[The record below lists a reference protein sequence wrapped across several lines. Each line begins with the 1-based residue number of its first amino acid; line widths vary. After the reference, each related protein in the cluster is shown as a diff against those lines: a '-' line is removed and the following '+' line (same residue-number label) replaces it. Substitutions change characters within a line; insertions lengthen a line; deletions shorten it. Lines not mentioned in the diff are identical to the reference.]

1 MLRFVDKRTNICIYI
16 ILFTHLKH
24 CYVVIHTNAHLQIK
38 QSFRNSDCGKAL
50 KRKLIIIKG
59 IARETEKER
68 GRETNK
74 TLTLEN

>member
-1 MLRFVDKRTNICIYI
+1 MLRFVGKRTYI
-16 ILFTHLKH
+16 ILLQLI
-24 CYVVIHTNAHLQIK
+24 IHTNAHLQIK
-38 QSFRNSDCGKAL
+38 QSCRNSDCGKAL